1 MQFSF
6 LRATQ
11 YKIVEGLDC
20 LTMAQKQIA
29 FLLVLD
35 QLLWE
40 LTRQVSV
47 KVATAL
53 VVFRLRWRLIYNVTL
68 SNEPLSGVPVDL
80 RDSRCQFLSTIITLF
95 HVAPRFRDVGY
106 HTFHPLSPPAV
117 LRLYPDK
124 RSRKGGSESRN
135 LSCPLH
141 LLSKFLFYF
150 KPVLPMHYPP
160 TVNDSPIILGHFP
173 LP

>member
-11 YKIVEGLDC
+11 YKVVESLDC

-40 LTRQVSV
+40 LTRHVSV

-53 VVFRLRWRLIYNVTL
+53 VVFRLRRRRIYNVTL
-68 SNEPLSGVPVDL
+68 SNEPLSGVPVDF
-80 RDSRCQFLSTIITLF
+80 RNSRCQFLSTIITLF
-95 HVAPRFRDVGY
+95 HVAPRFKDVGY
-106 HTFHPLSPPAV
+106 QMFHPLSPPAQSSGCT
-117 LRLYPDK
+117 LTNIPGR
-124 RSRKGGSESRN
+124 EA
-135 LSCPLH
+135 
-141 LLSKFLFYF
+141 
-150 KPVLPMHYPP
+150 
-160 TVNDSPIILGHFP
+160 VNQET
-173 LP
+173 